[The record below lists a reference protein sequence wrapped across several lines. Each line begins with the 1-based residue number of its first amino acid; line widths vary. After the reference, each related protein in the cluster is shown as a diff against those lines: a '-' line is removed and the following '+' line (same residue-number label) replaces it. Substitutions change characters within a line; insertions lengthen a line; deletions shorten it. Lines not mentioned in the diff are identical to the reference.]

1 MSLLDKANETIIVYP
16 EVTTIDEDGNIFT
29 RPSATGITARATLQ
43 LSLQSGTSAR
53 RAEQDNE
60 GFESEEVY
68 RLRFSRA
75 EDRRLGPLGPQSR
88 ISWNGEYWEIYGYHK
103 RFNGSKRTRH
113 RDYTIRRS

>member
-1 MSLLDKANETIIVYP
+1 MSLLDKAVETITVYP
-16 EVTTIDEDGNIFT
+16 EVLTIDEDGNGIT
-29 RPSATGITARATLQ
+29 RPSATGIVAKATIQ
-43 LSLQSGTSAR
+43 LSQQSGTSAR

-75 EDRRLGPLGPQSR
+75 EDARIGFLGPQSR
-88 ISWNGEYWEIYGYHK
+88 IDWRGEYWELYGYPK

-113 RDYTIRRS
+113 FDYTIRRS